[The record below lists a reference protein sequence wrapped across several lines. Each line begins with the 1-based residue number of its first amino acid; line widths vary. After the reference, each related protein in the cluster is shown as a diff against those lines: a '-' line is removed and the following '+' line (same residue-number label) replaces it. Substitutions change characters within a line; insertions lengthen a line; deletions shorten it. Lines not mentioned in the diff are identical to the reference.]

1 MKLVNIGS
9 GNLVSLDRIVSIVT
23 PESAPI
29 KRIIGD
35 AKEKGNLIDASL
47 GRKTK
52 TVIVTDSGH
61 IILCYLTIEKLASRI
76 GDDALNVV
84 KESEDE

>member
-9 GNLVSLDRIVSIVT
+9 GNMVAAERIVTVLT

-29 KRIIGD
+29 KRIIQD
-35 AKEKGNLIDASL
+35 AKEQKVLIDASM

-52 TVIVTDSGH
+52 TVLVTDSHH
-61 IILCYLTIEKLASRI
+61 IILCYLSYEKLAARLS
-76 GDDALNVV
+76 DCTVEFL
-84 KESEDE
+84 EEEDE

>member
-9 GNLVSLDRIVSIVT
+9 GNLVSADRIVTVVS

-29 KRIIGD
+29 KRIIQD
-35 AKEKGNLIDASL
+35 AKEKGMLIDATV

-52 TVIVTDSGH
+52 TVIVTDSDH
-61 IILCYLTIEKLASRI
+61 IILCYLTVEKLASRI
-76 GDDALNVV
+76 GDGAAVRF
-84 KESEDE
+84 EEDDNE

>member
-9 GNLVSLDRIVSIVT
+9 GNMIAAERVVSILT

-29 KRIIGD
+29 KRIIQD
-35 AKEKGNLIDASL
+35 AKEQGVLIDATM

-52 TVIVTDSGH
+52 TVIITDSHH
-61 IILCYLTIEKLASRI
+61 IILCYLSYERLASRI
-76 GDDALNVV
+76 SDCDVIFEEEEDD
-84 KESEDE
+84 

>member
-9 GNLVSLDRIVSIVT
+9 GNMVSVDRVVSILT

-29 KRIIGD
+29 KRIIQD
-35 AKEKGNLIDASL
+35 AKEQGILIDATM

-52 TVIVTDSGH
+52 TVIITDSHH
-61 IILCYLTIEKLASRI
+61 IILCYLTYEKLAARMS
-76 GDDALNVV
+76 DCDVV
-84 KESEDE
+84 FEEEENE

>member
-9 GNLVSLDRIVSIVT
+9 GNLVSADRIVTVVS

-29 KRIIGD
+29 KRIIQD
-35 AKEKGNLIDASL
+35 AKEKGMLIDATV

-52 TVIVTDSGH
+52 TVIVTDSDH
-61 IILCYLTIEKLASRI
+61 IILCYLTVEKLASRI
-76 GDDALNVV
+76 GDGVAVRF
-84 KESEDE
+84 EEDDNE

>member
-9 GNLVSLDRIVSIVT
+9 GNMVSAERIVAVLT

-29 KRIIGD
+29 KRIIQD
-35 AKEKGNLIDASL
+35 AKEQGILIDATM

-52 TVIVTDSGH
+52 TVLITDSHH
-61 IILCYLTIEKLASRI
+61 IILCYLTYEKLASRI
-76 GDDALNVV
+76 SDCQVNF
-84 KESEDE
+84 EEEENE

>member
-9 GNLVSLDRIVSIVT
+9 GNLVSADRIVTVVS

-29 KRIIGD
+29 KRIIQD
-35 AKEKGNLIDASL
+35 AKEKGMLIDATV

-52 TVIVTDSGH
+52 TVIVTDSDH
-61 IILCYLTIEKLASRI
+61 IILCYLTVEKLASRI
-76 GDDALNVV
+76 GGEAFELF
-84 KESEDE
+84 KEDEDD

>member
-9 GNLVSLDRIVSIVT
+9 GNLVSADRIVTVVS

-29 KRIIGD
+29 KRIIQD
-35 AKEKGNLIDASL
+35 AKEKGMLIDATV

-52 TVIVTDSGH
+52 TVIVTDSDH
-61 IILCYLTIEKLASRI
+61 IILCYLTVEKLASRI
-76 GDDALNVV
+76 GDGATVRF
-84 KESEDE
+84 EEDDNG

>member
-9 GNLVSLDRIVSIVT
+9 GNMISAERVVAVLT

-29 KRIIGD
+29 KRIIQD
-35 AKEKGNLIDASL
+35 AKEQGILVDATV

-52 TVIVTDSGH
+52 TVIITDSHH
-61 IILCYLTIEKLASRI
+61 IILCYLTYEKLASRLSETAVNFEE
-76 GDDALNVV
+76 DDN
-84 KESEDE
+84 E

>member
-9 GNLVSLDRIVSIVT
+9 GNMVSAERIVSIIT

-29 KRIIGD
+29 KRIIQD
-35 AKEKGNLIDASL
+35 AKEQGVLIDATM

-52 TVIVTDSGH
+52 SVIITDSHH
-61 IILCYLTIEKLASRI
+61 IILCYLSYEKLASRI
-76 GDDALNVV
+76 SDTEVIFEG
-84 KESEDE
+84 EEDE

>member
-9 GNLVSLDRIVSIVT
+9 GNMVSAERIVAILT

-29 KRIIGD
+29 KRIIQD
-35 AKEKGNLIDASL
+35 AKEQGILVDATL

-52 TVIVTDSGH
+52 TVIVTDSHH
-61 IILCYLTIEKLASRI
+61 IILCYLPYDKLATRVSDHEI
-76 GDDALNVV
+76 NFL
-84 KESEDE
+84 EDEDE

>member
-9 GNLVSLDRIVSIVT
+9 GNMISAERVVAVLT

-29 KRIIGD
+29 KRIIQD
-35 AKEKGNLIDASL
+35 AKEQGILIDATV

-52 TVIVTDSGH
+52 TVIITDSHH
-61 IILCYLTIEKLASRI
+61 IILCYLTYEKLASRLS
-76 GDDALNVV
+76 DCQVDFEEEEN
-84 KESEDE
+84 E

>member
-9 GNLVSLDRIVSIVT
+9 GNMISAERVVAVLT

-29 KRIIGD
+29 KRIIQD
-35 AKEKGNLIDASL
+35 AKEQGILVDATI

-52 TVIVTDSGH
+52 TVIITDSHH
-61 IILCYLTIEKLASRI
+61 IILCYLTYEKLASRLS
-76 GDDALNVV
+76 DCQVNF
-84 KESEDE
+84 EEEENE

>member
-9 GNLVSLDRIVSIVT
+9 GNLVSADRIVTVVS

-29 KRIIGD
+29 KRIIQD
-35 AKEKGNLIDASL
+35 AKEKGMLIDATV

-52 TVIVTDSGH
+52 TVIVTDSDH
-61 IILCYLTIEKLASRI
+61 IILCYLTVEKLASRI
-76 GDDALNVV
+76 SDEAFKLF
-84 KESEDE
+84 EEDEDE

>member
-9 GNLVSLDRIVSIVT
+9 GNMISAERVVTVLT

-29 KRIIGD
+29 KRIIQD
-35 AKEKGNLIDASL
+35 AKEQKVLIDASM

-52 TVIVTDSGH
+52 TVIVTDSHH
-61 IILCYLTIEKLASRI
+61 IILCYLSYEKLAARLS
-76 GDDALNVV
+76 DCAVEFL
-84 KESEDE
+84 EEEDE

>member
-9 GNLVSLDRIVSIVT
+9 GNMVCAERIVSVVT

-35 AKEKGNLIDASL
+35 AKERGTLIDATH

-52 TVIVTDSGH
+52 TVIIVDSGH
-61 IILCYLTIEKLASRI
+61 IILTYLPYDKLASRI
-76 GDDALNVV
+76 SDSEVLF
-84 KESEDE
+84 EEEEDE

>member
-9 GNLVSLDRIVSIVT
+9 GNMVSAERIVAILT

-29 KRIIGD
+29 KRIIQD
-35 AKEKGNLIDASL
+35 AKESGVLIDATH

-52 TVIVTDSGH
+52 TVIITDSHH
-61 IILCYLTIEKLASRI
+61 IILCYLTYEKLALRVSDCEI
-76 GDDALNVV
+76 DF
-84 KESEDE
+84 KENEDE

>member
-9 GNLVSLDRIVSIVT
+9 GNMISAERVVAVLT

-29 KRIIGD
+29 KRIIQD
-35 AKEKGNLIDASL
+35 AKEQGILVDATV

-52 TVIVTDSGH
+52 TVIITDSHH
-61 IILCYLTIEKLASRI
+61 IILCYLTYEKLASR
-76 GDDALNVV
+76 LSEV
-84 KESEDE
+84 KVDFEEDENE

>member
-9 GNLVSLDRIVSIVT
+9 GNMIAAERVVSILT

-29 KRIIGD
+29 RRIIQD
-35 AKEKGNLIDASL
+35 AKEQGVLIDATM

-52 TVIVTDSGH
+52 TVIITDSHH
-61 IILCYLTIEKLASRI
+61 IILCYLSYERLASRI
-76 GDDALNVV
+76 SDCDVIFEEEEDD
-84 KESEDE
+84 

>member
-9 GNLVSLDRIVSIVT
+9 GNMISAQRVVSILT

-29 KRIIGD
+29 KRIIQD
-35 AKEKGNLIDASL
+35 AKEQGVLIDATI

-52 TVIVTDSGH
+52 TVIITDSH
-61 IILCYLTIEKLASRI
+61 HVILCYLSYERLASRI
-76 GDDALNVV
+76 SDVEVV
-84 KESEDE
+84 FEEDEE

>member
-9 GNLVSLDRIVSIVT
+9 GNMVSAERIISVVT

-29 KRIIGD
+29 KRIIQD
-35 AKEKGNLIDASL
+35 AKENGTLIDATH

-52 TVIVTDSGH
+52 TVIIADSGH
-61 IILCYLTIEKLASRI
+61 IILSYVPYDRLAGRI
-76 GDDALNVV
+76 SEVPV
-84 KESEDE
+84 IFEEEEDE

>member
-9 GNLVSLDRIVSIVT
+9 GNMVSAERIVSVIT

-29 KRIIGD
+29 KRIIQD
-35 AKEKGNLIDASL
+35 AKEQGVLIDATM

-52 TVIVTDSGH
+52 SVIITDSHH
-61 IILCYLTIEKLASRI
+61 IILCYLSYEKLASRI
-76 GDDALNVV
+76 SDISVSF
-84 KESEDE
+84 EEDEDE

>member
-9 GNLVSLDRIVSIVT
+9 GNLVSADRIVTVVS

-29 KRIIGD
+29 KRIIQD
-35 AKEKGNLIDASL
+35 AKEKGMLIDATV

-52 TVIVTDSGH
+52 TVIVTDSDH
-61 IILCYLTIEKLASRI
+61 IILCYLTVEKLAARI
-76 GDDALNVV
+76 GDVANLWF
-84 KESEDE
+84 EEDENE

>member
-9 GNLVSLDRIVSIVT
+9 GNMISAERVVAVLT

-29 KRIIGD
+29 KRIIQD
-35 AKEKGNLIDASL
+35 AKERGVLVDATV

-52 TVIVTDSGH
+52 TVIITDSHH
-61 IILCYLTIEKLASRI
+61 IILCYLTYEKLASRLSE
-76 GDDALNVV
+76 ATVNF
-84 KESEDE
+84 EEDENE

>member
-9 GNLVSLDRIVSIVT
+9 GNMVSAERIISVVT

-35 AKEKGNLIDASL
+35 AKERGTLIDATH

-52 TVIVTDSGH
+52 TVIITDSGH
-61 IILCYLTIEKLASRI
+61 IILTYIPFDKLANRI
-76 GDDALNVV
+76 SD
-84 KESEDE
+84 SEIVFEEEDYE

>member
-9 GNLVSLDRIVSIVT
+9 GNMVAAERIVTVLT

-29 KRIIGD
+29 KRIIQN
-35 AKEKGNLIDASL
+35 AKEQKILIDASM

-52 TVIVTDSGH
+52 TVLVTDSHH
-61 IILCYLTIEKLASRI
+61 IILCYLSYEKLAARLSDCAVKFLEE
-76 GDDALNVV
+76 DD
-84 KESEDE
+84 E